1 MNHLHPRI
9 FSNFIGLR
17 ALHLT
22 NSFADY
28 SSPEL
33 SQDLHAIF
41 VNSNLTQLVKLHL
54 EQNEISHFKDP
65 NVFCDLPQLEDLYL
79 GDNSLRELNF
89 NLTCLHHLRFL
100 DLERNNFESIK
111 QQDID
116 AMEKLEHLFG
126 RSQNL
131 IVDFNLNPFACD
143 CTIFPVARWLEATN
157 ITVRNKDKLM
167 CQRSIDIKERLL
179 SMNFKKCI
187 IRSQRHNTNT
197 NHQVFLVFILVF
209 FIFILLG
216 ICGGVIYINK
226 DRLIHFMHP
235 VMSSR
240 KVHYT
245 TIRDDE
251 CAQEVYV

>member
-41 VNSNLTQLVKLHL
+41 VNSNLTRLVKLHL

-65 NVFCDLPQLEDLYL
+65 NVFCDLPQLEDLHL
-79 GDNSLRELNF
+79 GDNSLKELNF

-111 QQDID
+111 QKDLD
-116 AMEKLEHLFG
+116 AMEKLERSPG
-126 RSQNL
+126 RNQNL
-131 IVDFNLNPFACD
+131 IVDINLNPFACD
-143 CTIFPVARWLEATN
+143 CTIFPFVRWLKATN
-157 ITVRNKDKLM
+157 ISVRNKNRLM
-167 CQRSIDIKERLL
+167 CQRNIDKAELLL
-179 SMNFKKCI
+179 SLNFRDCI
-187 IRSQRHNTNT
+187 VKSQRHNTNT
-197 NHQVFLVFILVF
+197 KHQVFLVFTLVF

-216 ICGGVIYINK
+216 ICGGVTYINK
-226 DRLIHFMHP
+226 DRLMHFLYP

-251 CAQEVYV
+251 FVQEVYV